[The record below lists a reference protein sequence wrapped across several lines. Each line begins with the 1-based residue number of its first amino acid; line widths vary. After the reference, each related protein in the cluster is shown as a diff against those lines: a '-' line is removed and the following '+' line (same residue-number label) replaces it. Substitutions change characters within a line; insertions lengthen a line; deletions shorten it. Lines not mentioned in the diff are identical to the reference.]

1 MAETTAPTPRP
12 IAAPR
17 RRAFFGLFDADGWG
31 WATVKA
37 IFWFVLMIMLLGYLP
52 DRAYYFTVQKTVDL
66 GLLLWAPINFCP
78 PSNETLPCPVPTGAT
93 LPWQPSPPEIQLPG
107 GREDGV
113 AVNLGTTYLYIGGS
127 DGKAPVA
134 TVHVARAVGDGNLD
148 GWKEGP
154 PLPEARSSAAGVVIG
169 STVYVVGGY
178 GPDGKPT
185 DTTYAMTIANDGTL
199 GAWTT
204 VEAAKLPVPLAGLSA
219 AAVSD
224 GFIVMGGTDGTAP
237 TTSVW
242 KTQMSNAT
250 PSTPQA
256 FVAQNPLVEA
266 NVDGVAFH
274 TGDYIYLVGGSN
286 ASGPVATV
294 QIGTLG
300 GPGTVPA
307 NPNQMN
313 SPWKISSPD
322 EPARPADESRRVHVQ
337 RRDLR
342 PGRLRRDA
350 GPQQHPVDDPGRR
363 WRHPA
368 LADPVPDRPRRGDPG
383 RRGARRWIAR
393 LPVRGRDGERPDG
406 RRRAHEPRPAA
417 AVLPAGPARRH
428 GAGAQARRRDRA
440 ADRLRERRDRRRRQL
455 HPADPRRLGTRA
467 QGARAGD
474 RRLDPASP
482 GGAPRGLTPAREA
495 GP

>member
-1 MAETTAPTPRP
+1 MAQTTAPTPRP
-12 IAAPR
+12 LAAPR

-31 WATVKA
+31 WASVKA

-78 PSNETLPCPVPTGAT
+78 PSNEQLPCPVPTGAT

-107 GREDGV
+107 GRKDGA
-113 AVNLGTTYLYIGGS
+113 AVVLGPTYLYIGGS
-127 DGKAPVA
+127 DGKTAVPNVY
-134 TVHVARAVGDGNLD
+134 VARSVGSGNLD

-154 PLPEARSSAAGVVIG
+154 PLPEGRSSAAAVVVG

-185 DTTYAMTIANDGTL
+185 DTTYAVTIANDGTL
-199 GAWTT
+199 GKWTT

-224 GFIVMGGTDGTAP
+224 GMIIMGGTDGTAP

-256 FVAQNPLVEA
+256 WVAQNPLVEA

-313 SPWKISSPD
+313 SPWKISTQTNLPGPRTNLAGFTSNGGIYIQGGSDGTNLLSSTMWAIPD
-322 EPARPADESRRVHVQ
+322 ANGVIPLWQTLSQTDLGEGIEGSESVAAGSYAFLFAGQTATGLTGAAARTNLAPQPPFFQLGLLGATV
-337 RRDLR
+337 
-342 PGRLRRDA
+342 PGLKLDGEIGQQIGYLNAANVGIVNFVLLILA
-350 GPQQHPVDDPGRR
+350 G
-363 WRHPA
+363 WA
-368 LADPVPDRPRRGDPG
+368 LAHKER
-383 RRGARRWIAR
+383 
-393 LPVRGRDGERPDG
+393 VREIVASIR
-406 RRRAHEPRPAA
+406 RRRA
-417 AVLPAGPARRH
+417 
-428 GAGAQARRRDRA
+428 
-440 ADRLRERRDRRRRQL
+440 ERRE
-455 HPADPRRLGTRA
+455 G
-467 QGARAGD
+467 
-474 RRLDPASP
+474 
-482 GGAPRGLTPAREA
+482 
-495 GP
+495 